1 MTIIFT
7 IPGFLRKAVLYFPT
21 AKAEDLICCKPMQS
35 IAKRESSTK
44 TKFEKNPWRF

>member
-7 IPGFLRKAVLYFPT
+7 IPGFLRKAVLYFPVT
-21 AKAEDLICCKPMQS
+21 KTEDLICCKPMQS
-35 IAKRESSTK
+35 VAKSESS